1 MEWKK
6 CDYMWAN
13 YLEAQN
19 QAGSL
24 APLKFTRR
32 EQRGYRIIEARR
44 GFWMTGD
51 FDDLKFPVKWEIRVP
66 WFVHRAKKK
75 IKKRKKTKVQRSL
88 IFLPFEIVAKFYK
101 EFLSAKDFQDINNTK
116 RWIRRKLRMDVKKI
130 VKCGKWWPPLGG
142 SCCNRFTIYH
152 SVPDF
157 KHSSYT
163 RAQWTAQSVTYEILV
178 NLYIYIYI
186 HRVTVKLRGNE
197 ESGGNGLNFVRKWEE
212 RGRRKKKYRILN

>member
-1 MEWKK
+1 MTLNFPWNEKYAFR
-6 CDYMWAN
+6 D
-13 YLEAQN
+13 
-19 QAGSL
+19 SS
-24 APLKFTRR
+24 
-32 EQRGYRIIEARR
+32 IER
-44 GFWMTGD
+44 
-51 FDDLKFPVKWEIRVP
+51 
-66 WFVHRAKKK
+66 KKK
-75 IKKRKKTKVQRSL
+75 LKKKKTKVQRSL
-88 IFLPFEIVAKFYK
+88 IFLPFEIVAKFYR

-178 NLYIYIYI
+178 NLYIYTPCNSKIAWK
-186 HRVTVKLRGNE
+186 R
-197 ESGGNGLNFVRKWEE
+197 RKWRKWIKFRSKMGRKEE
-212 RGRRKKKYRILN
+212 EEKKSIEF